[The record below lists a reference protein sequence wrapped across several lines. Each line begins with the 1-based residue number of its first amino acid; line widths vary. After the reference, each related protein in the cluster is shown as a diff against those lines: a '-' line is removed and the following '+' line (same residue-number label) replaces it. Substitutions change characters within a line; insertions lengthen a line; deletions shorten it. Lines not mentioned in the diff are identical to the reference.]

1 MNEEVFVFWDFDDV
15 EFPVG
20 EVLKTLEVAPLKD
33 EVGDLFELLKLLF
46 DINSDFT
53 DVDLAEIEFLSICL
67 KILQTVFDVLQ
78 CAHLDIITISNT
90 LNIDSL
96 L

>member
-1 MNEEVFVFWDFDDV
+1 MKEEVLVFWDFDDV

-20 EVLKTLEVAPLKD
+20 KVLKTFEVAPLKD

>member
-1 MNEEVFVFWDFDDV
+1 MKEEVLVFWDFDDV

-20 EVLKTLEVAPLKD
+20 EVLKTFEVAPLKD